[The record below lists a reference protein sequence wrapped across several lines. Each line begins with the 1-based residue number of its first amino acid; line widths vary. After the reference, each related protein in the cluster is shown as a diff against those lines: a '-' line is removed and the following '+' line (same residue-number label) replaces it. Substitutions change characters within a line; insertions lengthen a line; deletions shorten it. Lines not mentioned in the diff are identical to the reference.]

1 MAVYGCTGQSGPI
14 KGVRV
19 AERERTSFAWLRR
32 PPLVPVPCLPACWWE
47 EAAVAKTGLP
57 INSPTAIQV
66 FLPFNAKLPSQLSY
80 EFRFELPDSGSQS
93 GPLKRHFL
101 FTVDCRQSL

>member
-57 INSPTAIQV
+57 INSPTDLKL
-66 FLPFNAKLPSQLSY
+66 FLKTPISTELLCQLEFSLPGW
-80 EFRFELPDSGSQS
+80 P
-93 GPLKRHFL
+93 
-101 FTVDCRQSL
+101 T